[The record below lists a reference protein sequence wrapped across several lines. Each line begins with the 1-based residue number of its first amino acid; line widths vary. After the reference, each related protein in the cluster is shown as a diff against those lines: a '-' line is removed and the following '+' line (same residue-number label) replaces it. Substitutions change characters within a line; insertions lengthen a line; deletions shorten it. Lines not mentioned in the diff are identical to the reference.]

1 MVDTAYH
8 QNGGHM
14 QGYADVLINII
25 PVIGLLLV
33 GFLMQK
39 IQFFTEETIGE
50 IKKLVL
56 NVALPCLMFMAFY
69 RLELQVKFISIVLVI
84 FGLIVCM
91 YFIGK
96 GIAKILSI
104 RNLYF
109 PLMVGGGVETGMIGY
124 AIFISVYGIDNID
137 KIAICDLGIA
147 FYLWFFLI
155 PMLLRTRE
163 STAKTKTILRMC
175 ITSPVFVA
183 IFLGIIMSVVRN
195 AVPLTDN
202 RLYPSLYELVSLVG
216 SMTVP
221 LICITIGYGIKIN
234 VKSIRL
240 PLLTT
245 LFRVVLHTG
254 FMVMINKLFF
264 MRILGLDRIYQYA
277 LITMLSLPPSF
288 VPSLYIKES
297 DVENKQ
303 YVLNTLSLHT
313 VISIALFIAVTVLY
327 K

>member
-1 MVDTAYH
+1 
-8 QNGGHM
+8 M

-25 PVIGLLLV
+25 PVIGLLLL
-33 GFLMQK
+33 GFLMQR
-39 IQFFTEETIGE
+39 IRFFTDETIGE

-56 NVALPCLMFMAFY
+56 NIALPCLMFMAFY

-84 FGLIVCM
+84 FCLCVCM
-91 YFIGK
+91 YVIGK
-96 GIAKILSI
+96 VIAKTFAI
-104 RNLYF
+104 RTPYF
-109 PLMVGGGVETGMIGY
+109 PLIMGGVETGMIGY

-163 STAKTKTILRMC
+163 STAKTKTILKMC

-183 IFLGIIMSVVRN
+183 IFLGIIMSVVKN
-195 AVPLTDN
+195 LVSLTDN
-202 RLYPSLYELVSLVG
+202 RLYPSLYELVSMIG

-234 VKSIRL
+234 MKSIRL

-245 LFRVVLHTG
+245 LLRVVLHTL
-254 FMVMINKLFF
+254 FMILINKLFF
-264 MRILGLDRIYQYA
+264 IRILRLDRIYEYA

-288 VPSLYIKES
+288 VPSLYIRES

-313 VISIALFIAVTVLY
+313 VISIAVFIALTVFY

>member
-1 MVDTAYH
+1 
-8 QNGGHM
+8 M

-25 PVIGLLLV
+25 PVIGLLLL
-33 GFLMQK
+33 GFLMQR
-39 IQFFTEETIGE
+39 IRFFTDETIGE

-56 NVALPCLMFMAFY
+56 NIALPCLMFMAFY

-84 FGLIVCM
+84 FCLCVCM
-91 YFIGK
+91 YVIGK
-96 GIAKILSI
+96 VIAKTFAI
-104 RNLYF
+104 RTPYF
-109 PLMVGGGVETGMIGY
+109 PLIMGGVETGMIGY

-163 STAKTKTILRMC
+163 STAKTKTILKMC

-183 IFLGIIMSVVRN
+183 IFLGIIMSVVKN
-195 AVPLTDN
+195 LVSLTDN
-202 RLYPSLYELVSLVG
+202 RLYPSLYELVSMIG

-245 LFRVVLHTG
+245 LLRVVLHTL
-254 FMVMINKLFF
+254 FMILINKLFF
-264 MRILGLDRIYQYA
+264 IRILRLDRIYEYA

-288 VPSLYIKES
+288 VPSLYIRES

-313 VISIALFIAVTVLY
+313 VISIAVFIALTVFY

>member
-1 MVDTAYH
+1 
-8 QNGGHM
+8 M

-25 PVIGLLLV
+25 PVIGLLLL
-33 GFLMQK
+33 GFLMQR
-39 IQFFTEETIGE
+39 IRFFTDETIGE

-56 NVALPCLMFMAFY
+56 NIALPCLMFMAFY

-84 FGLIVCM
+84 FCLCVCM
-91 YFIGK
+91 YVIGK
-96 GIAKILSI
+96 VIAKTFAI
-104 RNLYF
+104 R
-109 PLMVGGGVETGMIGY
+109 T
-124 AIFISVYGIDNID
+124 ID

-163 STAKTKTILRMC
+163 STAKTKTILKMC

-183 IFLGIIMSVVRN
+183 IFLGIIMSVVKN
-195 AVPLTDN
+195 LVSLTDN
-202 RLYPSLYELVSLVG
+202 RLYPSLYELVSMIG

-234 VKSIRL
+234 MKSIRL

-245 LFRVVLHTG
+245 LLRVVLHTL
-254 FMVMINKLFF
+254 FMILINKLFF
-264 MRILGLDRIYQYA
+264 IRILRLDRIYEYA

-288 VPSLYIKES
+288 VPSLYIRES

-313 VISIALFIAVTVLY
+313 VISIAVFIALTVFY